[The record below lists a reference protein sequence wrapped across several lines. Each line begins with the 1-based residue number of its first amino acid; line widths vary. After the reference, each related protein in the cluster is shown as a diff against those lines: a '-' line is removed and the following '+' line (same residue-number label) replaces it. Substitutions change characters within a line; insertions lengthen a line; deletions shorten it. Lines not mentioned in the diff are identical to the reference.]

1 MAKQPNIIFLMTD
14 QQRFDTVG
22 ALGNPTIQTPGLNRI
37 VQEGTSFYISVLSVS
52 CVCSIAL

>member
-22 ALGNPTIQTPGLNRI
+22 ALGNPTLQTPGKSYRSGPFRP
-37 VQEGTSFYISVLSVS
+37 QD
-52 CVCSIAL
+52 